1 MNNISK
7 YLKTEDNNKINAF
20 SNSKINTSKKELKFS
35 VLSLILFL
43 SLMIFSIF
51 FMFNFQVAP
60 SNLQTILIFIISTI
74 IYISFLISIERLLY
88 IKEKNLVRENKSIKA
103 KFHNKNFDKKKRDLS
118 VFSKFFG
125 VIENFPY
132 EDRFT
137 GKKKTIIKYFGWFIL
152 IFSFFI
158 SVIIKEAVFEFRGAG
173 INIRHWVQ
181 YFGFNIF
188 VCLIGCFIL
197 FLFSRARLSGVLKLS
212 IVGVAILIQVEVMID
227 YFFFPWRLPY
237 DDILW
242 NDFFKAFSSF
252 LLDPDLTYS
261 TGVGHPFLM
270 GILILLSFLYI
281 FIKSKDSIHIT
292 SRKKWVY
299 ILIRGLIGG
308 FNFYLMTIYAGV
320 MLPLCKDFLSN
331 FESTG
336 PCFINL
342 SYSLLFIIYLSPLFL
357 LILYKII
364 YDERE
369 KQNLRVNSFKK
380 IMNEINSNINKKIN
394 SVEKI
399 KSHYKSKYLIKMLI
413 FIILL
418 IFGIILLFLTIWA
431 YPLVV
436 L

>member
-1 MNNISK
+1 
-7 YLKTEDNNKINAF
+7 
-20 SNSKINTSKKELKFS
+20 
-35 VLSLILFL
+35 
-43 SLMIFSIF
+43 
-51 FMFNFQVAP
+51 
-60 SNLQTILIFIISTI
+60 
-74 IYISFLISIERLLY
+74 
-88 IKEKNLVRENKSIKA
+88 
-103 KFHNKNFDKKKRDLS
+103 
-118 VFSKFFG
+118 
-125 VIENFPY
+125 
-132 EDRFT
+132 
-137 GKKKTIIKYFGWFIL
+137 
-152 IFSFFI
+152 
-158 SVIIKEAVFEFRGAG
+158 
-173 INIRHWVQ
+173 
-181 YFGFNIF
+181 
-188 VCLIGCFIL
+188 
-197 FLFSRARLSGVLKLS
+197 
-212 IVGVAILIQVEVMID
+212 MID

-270 GILILLSFLYI
+270 GLLILLSFSYI
-281 FIKSKDSIHIT
+281 FIKRNDSIH
-292 SRKKWVY
+292 SLNRKKWLY
-299 ILIRGLIGG
+299 MLMRGLLGC

-331 FESTG
+331 FESIG

-342 SYSLLFIIYLSPLFL
+342 SYSLLSIIYLSPLFL

-369 KQNLRVNSFKK
+369 KQKLKINSFKK
-380 IMNEINSNINKKIN
+380 IIHEKNKEINNKIN
-394 SVEKI
+394 SIGKTQ
-399 KSHYKSKYLIKMLI
+399 SNYKSKYFIKMVL